1 MAMNVTWSC
10 QNFIFFP
17 SPSSSSSSADFLFRI
32 FLCKKYFFATFGL
45 VNCRFLLLLL
55 LPFWR
60 VYCTSNK
67 ATHRAVYTHRRVYT
81 RNRKKNSDIRSGY
94 NNRAHN
100 TTLRFVQLLFDNWN
114 RLTADYR
121 RIHSTR
127 ANDQWCVPRSTHT
140 HTQINEFYFVIRR
153 KARTARIEQL
163 CECVVHVYSFR
174 NYWMNCRITFGVEW
188 DRWMWSVRQQ
198 LLCYALLLFIP
209 FHRFTHPSATTTC
222 STHTAHM
229 LRNANVTS
237 FYCIVSCT
245 LYVLMNLYCVS
256 ARHWDEIF
264 LLFV

>member
-17 SPSSSSSSADFLFRI
+17 SSTSSSSSADFLFRI

-67 ATHRAVYTHRRVYT
+67 ATHRVLCILTVACT
-81 RNRKKNSDIRSGY
+81 RETEKKNSDIRSGY

-153 KARTARIEQL
+153 KARIARIEQL

-174 NYWMNCRITFGVEW
+174 NYWMNCRITFGVDSTES
-188 DRWMWSVRQQ
+188 RVRQMNVVGTTTAA
-198 LLCYALLLFIP
+198 LLCSASIHTIP
-209 FHRFTHPSATTTC
+209 
-222 STHTAHM
+222 
-229 LRNANVTS
+229 
-237 FYCIVSCT
+237 
-245 LYVLMNLYCVS
+245 
-256 ARHWDEIF
+256 
-264 LLFV
+264 